1 MSGPVMIMAGGTGGH
16 VYPALAVA
24 RGLAAM
30 GRDVVWLGTRRGLEG
45 RIIPQQQIPIEW
57 ISVSGLRGKGVVSW
71 LLAPFRLLR
80 ALFQALS
87 ILRKTRPSVVLGMG
101 GFVSGPGGLAARLL
115 GRRLVIHEQNAVAGL
130 TNRSLARI
138 ADRVLE
144 AFPGSFPNPGH
155 IRSGVETVGNPVRD
169 EILSLAEPGR
179 RMAGRSGSLRLLVL
193 GGSQGALRLN
203 TMTPLALAQIDGGQ
217 RPQVW
222 HQAGAGTLDQAKSA
236 YRLHDVDARV
246 EPFIEQMADAY
257 GWADLVICRAGALTV
272 FELAAAGLAAVL
284 VPFPSAV
291 DDHQTLNADWLVRA
305 GAAVLLPEADLSADS
320 LAAMILK
327 FSGDRQ
333 GLLDMAGRA
342 RALAAPGACGKVV
355 RACLGTLGDE
365 PGSAS
370 SRQKGGS

>member
-45 RIIPQQQIPIEW
+45 RVIPEQQIPIEW

-71 LLAPFRLLR
+71 LFAPFRLLR
-80 ALFQALS
+80 ALFQSLS
-87 ILRKTRPSVVLGMG
+87 ILRKTRPAVVLGMG

-138 ADRVLE
+138 ANRVLE
-144 AFPGSFPNPGH
+144 AFPSSFPNPER
-155 IRSGVETVGNPVRD
+155 ISSGVETVGNPVRD
-169 EILSLAEPGR
+169 EILSLPEPGQ
-179 RMAGRSGSLRLLVL
+179 RMAGRSGRLRLLVL

-203 TMTPLALAQIDGGQ
+203 TMMPLALAQIDSDK

-222 HQAGAGTLDQAKSA
+222 HQAGASTLEKARSG
-236 YRLHDVDARV
+236 YRQHDLDARV
-246 EPFIEQMADAY
+246 EPFIENMADAY
-257 GWADLVICRAGALTV
+257 GWADLVVCRAGALTI

-291 DDHQTLNADWLVRA
+291 DDHQTLNAKWLVRS
-305 GAAVLLPEADLSADS
+305 GAAVLLPEETLAADS
-320 LAAMILK
+320 LAALILR
-327 FSGDRQ
+327 FAGDRQ
-333 GLLDMAGRA
+333 SLLEMAGRA

-355 RACLGTLGDE
+355 QACLTTTDDGPDSFTG
-365 PGSAS
+365 
-370 SRQKGGS
+370 RQKGVS

>member
-203 TMTPLALAQIDGGQ
+203 TMTPLALAQIDSGQ

-222 HQAGAGTLDQAKSA
+222 HQAGARTLDQAKSA

-305 GAAVLLPEADLSADS
+305 GAAVLLPEAKLSADS
-320 LAAMILK
+320 LAAMILR

>member
-1 MSGPVMIMAGGTGGH
+1 MSGPVMIRAGGTGGH

-130 TNRSLARI
+130 TNRSPARI

-222 HQAGAGTLDQAKSA
+222 HQAGAKTLDQAKSA

>member
-24 RGLAAM
+24 RALAAM

-45 RIIPQQQIPIEW
+45 RVIPEQQIPIEW

-71 LLAPFRLLR
+71 LIAPFRLLR
-80 ALFQALS
+80 ALFQSLS
-87 ILRKTRPSVVLGMG
+87 ILRKTRPAVVLGMG

-138 ADRVLE
+138 ANRVLE
-144 AFPGSFPNPGH
+144 AFPSSFPNPER
-155 IRSGVETVGNPVRD
+155 ISSGVETVGNPVRD
-169 EILSLAEPGR
+169 EILSLPEPGQ
-179 RMAGRSGSLRLLVL
+179 RMAGRSGRLRLLVL

-203 TMTPLALAQIDGGQ
+203 TMMPLALAQIDSDK

-222 HQAGAGTLDQAKSA
+222 HQAGASTLEKARSG
-236 YRLHDVDARV
+236 YRRHDLDARV
-246 EPFIEQMADAY
+246 EPFIEDMADAY
-257 GWADLVICRAGALTV
+257 GWADLVVCRAGALTI

-291 DDHQTLNADWLVRA
+291 DDHQTLNAKWLVRS
-305 GAAVLLPEADLSADS
+305 GAAVLLPEETLAADS
-320 LAAMILK
+320 LAALILR
-327 FSGDRQ
+327 FAGDRQ
-333 GLLDMAGRA
+333 SLLEMAGRA

-355 RACLGTLGDE
+355 QACLTTTDDGPDSFTG
-365 PGSAS
+365 
-370 SRQKGGS
+370 RQKGVS

>member
-30 GRDVVWLGTRRGLEG
+30 GRDVVWLGTRHGLEG
-45 RIIPQQQIPIEW
+45 RVIPQQQIPIEW

-169 EILSLAEPGR
+169 EILSLPEPGR

-222 HQAGAGTLDQAKSA
+222 HQAGARTLDQAKSA

-305 GAAVLLPEADLSADS
+305 GAAVLLPEAKLSADS
-320 LAAMILK
+320 LAAMILR

>member
-45 RIIPQQQIPIEW
+45 RVIPQQQIPIEW
-57 ISVSGLRGKGVVSW
+57 ISVSALRGKGVVSW

-80 ALFQALS
+80 ALFQSLS
-87 ILRKTRPSVVLGMG
+87 ILRKTRPAVVLGMG

-144 AFPGSFPNPGH
+144 AFPSSFPNPER
-155 IRSGVETVGNPVRD
+155 ISSGVETVGNPVRD
-169 EILSLAEPGR
+169 EILSLPEPVL

-203 TMTPLALAQIDGGQ
+203 TMVPLALAQIDSGQ

-222 HQAGAGTLDQAKSA
+222 HQAGERTLAQAKAA
-236 YRLHDVDARV
+236 YRQHDIDARV

-257 GWADLVICRAGALTV
+257 GWADLVVCRAGALTV

-284 VPFPSAV
+284 IPFPSAV
-291 DDHQTLNADWLVRA
+291 DDHQNLNANWLVRA
-305 GAAVLLPEADLSADS
+305 GAAVLLPEANLSADS
-320 LAAMILK
+320 LAAIILR
-327 FSGDRQ
+327 FAGDRQ
-333 GLLDMAGRA
+333 SLLEMAGRA
-342 RALAAPGACGKVV
+342 RSLAAPGACGKVV
-355 RACLGTLGDE
+355 RACLGAMADG
-365 PGSAS
+365 PGSS
-370 SRQKGGS
+370 PDRHKGVS

>member
-45 RIIPQQQIPIEW
+45 SVIPQQQIPIEW

-101 GFVSGPGGLAARLL
+101 GFVAGPGGLAARLL
-115 GRRLVIHEQNAVAGL
+115 GRRLVIHEQNAIAGL

-169 EILSLAEPGR
+169 EILSLPEPGR

-222 HQAGAGTLDQAKSA
+222 HQAGARTLDQAKSA

-305 GAAVLLPEADLSADS
+305 GAAVLLPEAKLSADS
-320 LAAMILK
+320 LAAMILR

>member
-203 TMTPLALAQIDGGQ
+203 TMTPLALAQIDGAQ

-222 HQAGAGTLDQAKSA
+222 HQAGAKTLDQAKSA

>member
-45 RIIPQQQIPIEW
+45 RVIPQQQIRIEW

-71 LLAPFRLLR
+71 LMAPFRLLR
-80 ALFQALS
+80 ALFQSLS
-87 ILRKTRPSVVLGMG
+87 ILRKTRPAVVLGMG

-144 AFPGSFPNPGH
+144 AFPGSFPNPGR

-179 RMAGRSGSLRLLVL
+179 RMTGRSGSLRLLVL

-222 HQAGAGTLDQAKSA
+222 HQAGARTLDQAKSA
-236 YRLHDVDARV
+236 YRLHDIDARV

-291 DDHQTLNADWLVRA
+291 DDHQTLNANWLVSA
-305 GAAVLLPEADLSADS
+305 GAAVLLPEAELSADS

-355 RACLGTLGDE
+355 RACLGAMGDE

-370 SRQKGGS
+370 SRHEGVS

>member
-222 HQAGAGTLDQAKSA
+222 HQAGAKTLDQAKSA

>member
-45 RIIPQQQIPIEW
+45 RVIPQQQIPIEW
-57 ISVSGLRGKGVVSW
+57 ISVSGLRGKGVVNW

>member
-45 RIIPQQQIPIEW
+45 RVVPQQQIPIEW

-169 EILSLAEPGR
+169 EILSLPEPGQ

-203 TMTPLALAQIDGGQ
+203 RMTPLALAQIDGGQ

-222 HQAGAGTLDQAKSA
+222 HQAGARTLDQAKSA
-236 YRLHDVDARV
+236 YRLHDIDARV

-257 GWADLVICRAGALTV
+257 GWADLVVCRAGALTI

-333 GLLDMAGRA
+333 GLLEMAGRA

>member
-193 GGSQGALRLN
+193 GGSQGALGLN

-222 HQAGAGTLDQAKSA
+222 HQAGAKTLDQAKSA

>member
-45 RIIPQQQIPIEW
+45 RVIPQQQIPIEW
-57 ISVSGLRGKGVVSW
+57 ISVSGLRGKGVVNW

-222 HQAGAGTLDQAKSA
+222 HQAGARTLDQAKAA
-236 YRLHDVDARV
+236 YRQHDIDARV

-257 GWADLVICRAGALTV
+257 GWADLVVCRAGALTV

-284 VPFPSAV
+284 IPFPSAV
-291 DDHQTLNADWLVRA
+291 DDHQNLNANWLVRA
-305 GAAVLLPEADLSADS
+305 GAAVL
-320 LAAMILK
+320 
-327 FSGDRQ
+327 
-333 GLLDMAGRA
+333 
-342 RALAAPGACGKVV
+342 
-355 RACLGTLGDE
+355 
-365 PGSAS
+365 
-370 SRQKGGS
+370 

>member
-24 RGLAAM
+24 RGIAAM

-45 RIIPQQQIPIEW
+45 RVIPQQQIPIEW

-144 AFPGSFPNPGH
+144 AFPDSFPNPGR
-155 IRSGVETVGNPVRD
+155 IRSGVDTVGNPVRD
-169 EILSLAEPGR
+169 EILSLPEPGR

-193 GGSQGALRLN
+193 GGSQGALCLN

-222 HQAGAGTLDQAKSA
+222 HQAGARTLDQAKSA
-236 YRLHDVDARV
+236 YRLHDIDARV

-305 GAAVLLPEADLSADS
+305 GAAVLLPEAELSADS

-333 GLLDMAGRA
+333 GLLDMAGQA

-355 RACLGTLGDE
+355 RACLGTMGDE

-370 SRQKGGS
+370 SRHEGVS

>member
-45 RIIPQQQIPIEW
+45 RVIPQQQIPIEW

-222 HQAGAGTLDQAKSA
+222 HQAGAKTLDQAKSA

>member
-45 RIIPQQQIPIEW
+45 SVIPQQQIPIEW

-101 GFVSGPGGLAARLL
+101 GFVAGPGGLAARLL
-115 GRRLVIHEQNAVAGL
+115 GHRLVIHEQNAVAGL

-169 EILSLAEPGR
+169 EILSLPEPGR

-222 HQAGAGTLDQAKSA
+222 HQAGARTLDQAKSA

-246 EPFIEQMADAY
+246 EPFIEQIADAY

-305 GAAVLLPEADLSADS
+305 GAAVLLPEAKLSADS
-320 LAAMILK
+320 LAAMILR

>member
-169 EILSLAEPGR
+169 EILSLPEPGR

-203 TMTPLALAQIDGGQ
+203 TITPLALAQIDGGQ

>member
-1 MSGPVMIMAGGTGGH
+1 MIC
-16 VYPALAVA
+16 PA
-24 RGLAAM
+24 
-30 GRDVVWLGTRRGLEG
+30 W
-45 RIIPQQQIPIEW
+45 
-57 ISVSGLRGKGVVSW
+57 
-71 LLAPFRLLR
+71 
-80 ALFQALS
+80 
-87 ILRKTRPSVVLGMG
+87 
-101 GFVSGPGGLAARLL
+101 
-115 GRRLVIHEQNAVAGL
+115 
-130 TNRSLARI
+130 
-138 ADRVLE
+138 
-144 AFPGSFPNPGH
+144 
-155 IRSGVETVGNPVRD
+155 
-169 EILSLAEPGR
+169 
-179 RMAGRSGSLRLLVL
+179 
-193 GGSQGALRLN
+193 
-203 TMTPLALAQIDGGQ
+203 
-217 RPQVW
+217 
-222 HQAGAGTLDQAKSA
+222 
-236 YRLHDVDARV
+236 
-246 EPFIEQMADAY
+246 
-257 GWADLVICRAGALTV
+257 ALTV